1 MNAEDSMKLK
11 IQPQLTELVY
21 NALVDAIC
29 EGKLSAGERIFQEK
43 LAKQFGVSRQ
53 PIQQALML
61 LKKQGFVDSSGSQ
74 GLIVTSLE
82 SSFVEN
88 IYQIRSAIDG
98 LACRQIAVR
107 LSLNIEKRGR
117 SLLKTGHEAVESG
130 SVVRLITAD
139 MNFHRFLYEASDNPL
154 IAEVMELHWQHIR
167 RIMGAALQDTV
178 GQSIIWDEHEA
189 ILTATLSGDPDKAE
203 LAARAHTEQTA
214 KRLIASLTAGQIG
227 AKRRNA
233 RMA

>member
-1 MNAEDSMKLK
+1 MKLK
-11 IQPQLTELVY
+11 IQPQLPELVY

-29 EGKLSAGERIFQEK
+29 EGKLKPGERIFQEK

-74 GLIVTSLE
+74 GVVVTPLE

-88 IYQIRSAIDG
+88 IYQIRFAIDG
-98 LACRQIAVR
+98 LACRETAAN
-107 LSLNIEKRGR
+107 LNPNFEKRGR
-117 SLLKTGHEAVESG
+117 SLLKAGHEAVASG

-139 MNFHRFLYEASDNPL
+139 MNFHRFLYETSGNPL
-154 IAEVMELHWQHIR
+154 IAEVMQLHWQHIR
-167 RIMGAALQDTV
+167 RIMGAALQDTT

-189 ILTATLSGDPDKAE
+189 ILTATLSEDPDKAE
-203 LAARAHTEQTA
+203 RAARAHTEHTA
-214 KRLIASLTAGQIG
+214 ERLMTMLADGLTAP
-227 AKRRNA
+227 KSRKA
-233 RMA
+233 RLG

>member
-1 MNAEDSMKLK
+1 MKLK

-29 EGKLSAGERIFQEK
+29 EGKLKPGERIFQEK

-74 GLIVTSLE
+74 GVVVTPLE

-88 IYQIRSAIDG
+88 IYQIRFAIDG
-98 LACRQIAVR
+98 LACRETAA
-107 LSLNIEKRGR
+107 NINPNFEKRGR
-117 SLLKTGHEAVESG
+117 SLLKAGHEAVASG
-130 SVVRLITAD
+130 SVVRLIAAD
-139 MNFHRFLYEASDNPL
+139 MNFHRFLYETSGNPL
-154 IAEVMELHWQHIR
+154 ISEVMELHWQHIR
-167 RIMGAALQDTV
+167 RIMGAALQDTT

-189 ILTATLSGDPDKAE
+189 ILTATLSEDADRAE
-203 LAARAHTEQTA
+203 RAARAHTEHTA
-214 KRLIASLTAGQIG
+214 ERLLTMLAAGLTAP
-227 AKRRNA
+227 KSRKA
-233 RMA
+233 RLG